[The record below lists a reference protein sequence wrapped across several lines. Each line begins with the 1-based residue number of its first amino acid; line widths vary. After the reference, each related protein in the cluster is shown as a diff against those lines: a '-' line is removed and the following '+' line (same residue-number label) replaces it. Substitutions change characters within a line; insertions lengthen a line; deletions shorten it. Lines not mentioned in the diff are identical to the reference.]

1 MRTSGR
7 GQTSEPEAAPVSA
20 IEGLV
25 DELLAYYID
34 WRQDAAAVKHA
45 YRQWCATSGA
55 DEPLQF
61 AAYMA
66 ALDREQSSADRYALV
81 LEEFERAL
89 ECGPPR
95 RYDRADAE
103 EAGL

>member
-45 YRQWCATSGA
+45 YRQW
-55 DEPLQF
+55 
-61 AAYMA
+61 
-66 ALDREQSSADRYALV
+66 
-81 LEEFERAL
+81 
-89 ECGPPR
+89 
-95 RYDRADAE
+95 
-103 EAGL
+103 